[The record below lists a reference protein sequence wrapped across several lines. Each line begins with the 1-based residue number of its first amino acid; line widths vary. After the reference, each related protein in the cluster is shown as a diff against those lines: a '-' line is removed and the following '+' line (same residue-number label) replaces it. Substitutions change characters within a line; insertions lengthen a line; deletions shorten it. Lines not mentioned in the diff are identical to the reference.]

1 LILTFDNDPLLP
13 PQNASVAFYYPQL
26 KYLDRAIDVQMV
38 ARDDEAAVV
47 AEGNG
52 IKIKMEKMIT
62 DKLYHCIYDNKV
74 FLFYKDDQSL
84 LHCYEVE
91 HPDAVRE
98 IAEKP
103 SELQGILKK
112 YALITQG

>member
-1 LILTFDNDPLLP
+1 
-13 PQNASVAFYYPQL
+13 
-26 KYLDRAIDVQMV
+26 
-38 ARDDEAAVV
+38 
-47 AEGNG
+47 
-52 IKIKMEKMIT
+52 MIT

-84 LHCYEVE
+84 LHCYEIQ

-103 SELQGILKK
+103 SELHSILQR
-112 YALITQG
+112 YA